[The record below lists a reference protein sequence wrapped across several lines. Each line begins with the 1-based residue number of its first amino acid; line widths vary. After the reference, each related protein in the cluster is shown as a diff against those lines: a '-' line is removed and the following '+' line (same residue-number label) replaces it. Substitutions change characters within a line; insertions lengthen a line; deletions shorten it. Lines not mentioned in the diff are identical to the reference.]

1 MTIQNRNIE
10 YCKTMSFMIRIMNI
24 VEYFVTDI
32 VTDIITNILH
42 VRDTIYGV

>member
-1 MTIQNRNIE
+1 
-10 YCKTMSFMIRIMNI
+10 MIRAMNI

>member
-1 MTIQNRNIE
+1 
-10 YCKTMSFMIRIMNI
+10 MIRAMNT